1 MKYRK
6 IKTQAYN
13 LHVIKTNKFKTITV
27 EVCFK
32 SKLNKE
38 EITYRNL
45 LINTLCEACNKYKT
59 KREMSIATEELYE
72 LFKPFIKV

>member
-13 LHVIKTNKFKTITV
+13 LHVIKTKKFKTITV

-32 SKLNKE
+32 SKLDKE

-45 LINTLCEACNKYKT
+45 LINTL
-59 KREMSIATEELYE
+59 
-72 LFKPFIKV
+72 